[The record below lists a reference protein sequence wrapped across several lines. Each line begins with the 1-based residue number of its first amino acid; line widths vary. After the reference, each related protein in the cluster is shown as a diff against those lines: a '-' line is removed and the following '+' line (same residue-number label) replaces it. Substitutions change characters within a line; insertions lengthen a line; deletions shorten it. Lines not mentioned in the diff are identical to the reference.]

1 MALPHYF
8 VHLAEDSAPL
18 RELLASQLEQLPGV
32 RVAAASPSASE
43 TLAHIGSS
51 LPDLLVLDLQL
62 DHSSAFD
69 VLRGLVRVE
78 GRPRVVILTNHSVPE
93 TREACGAAGAD
104 AFFDKSAEFELF
116 LESVRRWAIETGGVS
131 E

>member
-1 MALPHYF
+1 MAPHPYI
-8 VHLAEDSAPL
+8 VQLAEDSAPL
-18 RELLASQLEQLPGV
+18 RELLSSQLGQLPGV
-32 RVAAASPSASE
+32 WVAAASPSASE
-43 TLAHIGSS
+43 ALAHIEAG

-69 VLRGLVRVE
+69 VLRSLVRVE
-78 GRPRVVILTNHSVPE
+78 GRPRVVMLTNHSGPE
-93 TREACGAAGAD
+93 TREACRAAGAD

-116 LESVRRWAIETGGVS
+116 LESVRRWAMETGGVS